1 MKRLVVGFFFV
12 AAFCLST
19 AGCGVK
25 PWARGRLASAP
36 MQLQPGL
43 TTRFEQNAE
52 SYREGA
58 AGANGGKSG
67 GGCGCS

>member
-1 MKRLVVGFFFV
+1 MALLV
-12 AAFCLST
+12 AAILA
-19 AGCGVK
+19 AGGCARVQ
-25 PWARGRLASAP
+25 PWERGRLASAP
-36 MQLQPGL
+36 MQVKPGL
-43 TTRFEQNAE
+43 TTRFEQNAA